1 MILYNGTLVE
11 SDEEPILLNRGFLF
25 GDAIFETMKIVK
37 NKILFF
43 EDHYFRLMSSMRIAR
58 MQIPMEF
65 TMEFCEELILS
76 FVKQRELT
84 NSRVR
89 MTVFRDNG
97 GLYQPEKKSVSYIL
111 TAENI
116 ENPSYSLSS
125 KPFEIDL
132 YKDNFCSKQL
142 LSTIKS
148 NNKLLHVLASIY
160 AQENDLDSCILL
172 NTDKNVA
179 EAISGNL
186 FMVIQNK
193 IVTPPI
199 TDGCLNGVMRKQIS
213 AEIIKR
219 NDFTFEERSISPF
232 ELQSADELFI
242 TNVITGIQPITKYR
256 KKEYGTEISRYL
268 IEKMNTIINSN

>member
-58 MQIPMEF
+58 IQIPMEF

>member
-125 KPFEIDL
+125 QPFEIDL

-193 IVTPPI
+193 IITPPI

-213 AEIIKR
+213 AEIIKSS
-219 NDFTFEERSISPF
+219 DFTFEERSISPF
-232 ELQSADELFI
+232 ELQSANELFI
-242 TNVITGIQPITKYR
+242 TNVVTGIQPITKYR